1 MKLNAPK
8 QITWIISL
16 ILGVLGLLGN
26 LVSIPVISGISFW
39 LVLVGLVLL
48 LLATYFKDL

>member
-16 ILGVLGLLGN
+16 ILGVLGLLGQ
-26 LVSIPVISGISFW
+26 LVSIPVISGIAFW
-39 LVLVGLVLL
+39 LVVVGLVLL
-48 LLATYFKDL
+48 LLATYLKNL